1 MFGFFGKKERQAV
14 LNSNE
19 VVTVKAG
26 QDLLSAA
33 LFAGFKWGHN
43 CRSGLC
49 GKCRCILR
57 KGKIKPRTDF
67 ANTLTPDELA
77 KGTILAC
84 QSLLKSDIE
93 VDIELQADQ
102 PGVAPE
108 QFTGEIVD
116 TRALTHD
123 ILEVVIQCDAA
134 PPDGILA
141 GQYAEVSYQGLPRP
155 RSYSFARSPQRETD
169 NRVRFFIRKVPGGMF
184 TEWLFSSDR
193 KGVRVS
199 LSMPFGDFYLREGGG
214 TMLCMAGGSG
224 MSALKALL
232 EHARDS
238 RVERDVLFLFGA
250 RAQRDLYCADEM
262 RELAA
267 SWTEGHKFEYVEVLS
282 DEPEDGGWT
291 GPRGYVTD
299 HLVNQYISPGKLDIK
314 QCQAYMCGPPPMI
327 DAFVGILE
335 REGLAEDQIFYDKF
349 EDSSTSAALGGG
361 AAAEA

>member
-1 MFGFFGKKERQAV
+1 M
-14 LNSNE
+14 
-19 VVTVKAG
+19 KAG

-33 LFAGFKWGHN
+33 LFAGLKWKHD
-43 CRSGLC
+43 CRNGIC
-49 GKCRCILR
+49 GKCRCILN
-57 KGKIKPRTDF
+57 KGKIKARTDF

-77 KGTILAC
+77 EGAILAC

-93 VDIELQADQ
+93 VGVELQADR
-102 PGVAPE
+102 PGVAPK
-108 QFTGEIVD
+108 TLAGEIIE

-123 ILEVVIQCDAA
+123 ILEVVIRCDAA

-155 RSYSFARSPQRETD
+155 RSYSFARSPQRESD

-193 KGVRVS
+193 RGTRVS
-199 LSMPFGDFYLREGGG
+199 LALPFGDFYLREGGG

-232 EHARDS
+232 ERACDS

-250 RAQRDLYCADEM
+250 RAQRDLYCADDM

-267 SWTEGHKFEYVEVLS
+267 SWTEGRKFEYVEVLS
-282 DEPEDGGWT
+282 DEPEGDGWT

-299 HLVNQYISPGKLDIK
+299 HLVEHYINPGKLDIK
-314 QCQAYMCGPPPMI
+314 ACQAYMCGPPPMI
-327 DAFVGILE
+327 DAFVNILG

-349 EDSSTSAALGGG
+349 EDASTSPALGGG
-361 AAAEA
+361 VAAEA